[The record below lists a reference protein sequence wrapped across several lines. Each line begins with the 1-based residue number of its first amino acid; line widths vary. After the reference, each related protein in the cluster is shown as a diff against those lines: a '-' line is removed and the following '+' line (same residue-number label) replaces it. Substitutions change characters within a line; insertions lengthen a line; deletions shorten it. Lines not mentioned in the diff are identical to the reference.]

1 MDTVAVTRGTDKSN
15 TWNVLKNSH
24 RMIIPKLDLG
34 KCLGT
39 QHLFLVFTE
48 FVFIYAEN
56 SPSFQVYLVSFAK
69 CYTHTLGFMG
79 VMHLPTPNP

>member
-1 MDTVAVTRGTDKSN
+1 
-15 TWNVLKNSH
+15 
-24 RMIIPKLDLG
+24 MIIPKLDLG

-56 SPSFQVYLVSFAK
+56 SPSFQANF
-69 CYTHTLGFMG
+69 
-79 VMHLPTPNP
+79 TPRTCAIHIHWDLWGECISLTPILDKH